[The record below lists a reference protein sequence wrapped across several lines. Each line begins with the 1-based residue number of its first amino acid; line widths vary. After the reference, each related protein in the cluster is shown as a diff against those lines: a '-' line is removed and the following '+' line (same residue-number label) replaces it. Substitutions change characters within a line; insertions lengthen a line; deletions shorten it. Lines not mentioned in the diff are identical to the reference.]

1 MFVKGLPP
9 YVNRINGP
17 LGCTVVVVNTYI
29 KVIYTDVKN
38 VRKLKSLQ
46 LLYFCMSYPVSATD
60 TDTVHT
66 ICPFNYYT
74 IWIWF
79 MIISPRL
86 VMANK
91 GSTIFQEGDL
101 CIK

>member
-1 MFVKGLPP
+1 MP
-9 YVNRINGP
+9 
-17 LGCTVVVVNTYI
+17 
-29 KVIYTDVKN
+29 
-38 VRKLKSLQ
+38 
-46 LLYFCMSYPVSATD
+46 YPVSA